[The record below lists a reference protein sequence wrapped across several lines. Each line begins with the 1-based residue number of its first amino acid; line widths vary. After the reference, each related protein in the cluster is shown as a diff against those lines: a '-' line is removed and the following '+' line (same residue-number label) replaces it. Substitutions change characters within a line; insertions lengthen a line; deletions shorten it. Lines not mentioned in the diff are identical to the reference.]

1 MAKSDEILDRV
12 FRDKLENQEASPS
25 PAAWEKLEAQLD
37 AAKQPKKSSWWAI
50 AAAMPLL
57 LGLGYLIWSQL
68 PQPEQEN
75 SVAATEEVLEVP
87 LVPESTP
94 ESETVFSEEEQEPAY
109 LAEKST
115 YRSSKPILQSTLPQE
130 NTTETQIES
139 RATVAVTFPNLE
151 AVVAMEVNSTSD
163 SKTLLTP
170 ESTQTTP
177 SANLSEPTLADGEDL
192 DGYRIRIFSD
202 GLKKEEAPNKNLIT
216 ELGKTVGQVEGF
228 IDKLDDEFVEI
239 QEKKDRLFSSLTS
252 RKAPS
257 IEKQK

>member
-25 PAAWEKLEAQLD
+25 PAAWDKLETQLD

-57 LGLGYLIWSQL
+57 LGLGYLIWSQA
-68 PQPEQEN
+68 PQADEE
-75 SVAATEEVLEVP
+75 SSFAATEEVLEIP
-87 LVPESTP
+87 PALDSTP
-94 ESETVFSEEEQEPAY
+94 AAETVVSEDAKYQNP
-109 LAEKST
+109 LAETVTPS
-115 YRSSKPILQSTLPQE
+115 SSKPVLNSSLTQE
-130 NTTETQIES
+130 NSKGVNLEPM
-139 RATVAVTFPNLE
+139 VAEAITFPSPQTGI
-151 AVVAMEVNSTSD
+151 VVEVNSTSE
-163 SKTLLTP
+163 SKTLPTP
-170 ESTQTTP
+170 EPTQTSP
-177 SANLSEPTLADGEDL
+177 SANLSEPTLEDGEDL